1 VAEAVA
7 SVHLQDQVVKVAEAE
22 EINPD
27 KLTLAAVEEELL
39 QVKVQEDR
47 EVLEEL

>member
-1 VAEAVA
+1 
-7 SVHLQDQVVKVAEAE
+7 VHLQAQVVKVAEAE

-47 EVLEEL
+47 EVQEEL